1 MHRIIPLVLAL
12 ATVAAFGCAAP
23 AAKGPKEFKI
33 AVTDD
38 GFVPAETVIP
48 KNEAVTLVVTRK
60 TDRTCATSMVFAE
73 SGEKHELPLNE
84 TVRIELAAGQPDTLH
99 YACPMDMIKGMIVAR

>member
-1 MHRIIPLVLAL
+1 MHRIVLFVLAL
-12 ATVAAFGCAAP
+12 SAALAIGCAAP

-38 GFVPAETVIP
+38 GFVPAETAIP
-48 KNEAVTLVVTRK
+48 KGEAVTLAVTRK

-73 SGEKHELPLNE
+73 NGQKYELPLNE
-84 TVRIELAAGQPDTLH
+84 TVKIELAAGQPDTLH
-99 YACPMDMIKGMIVAR
+99 YACPMDMIKGTIVAR